1 MKTALALILARFV
14 TVLLLSM
21 AMLTSSFA
29 QPEYWKREG
38 WKTDFSKKT
47 IDYSDIMSG
56 GPPRDGIPPIDRPVF
71 VKVADYKELSDRDP
85 VIGLEIN
92 GDARAYPLRVM
103 IWHEI
108 ANDVVGGKPVTVTY
122 CPLCNAAIVFD
133 ATVDGKALDFGTTGK
148 LRNSDLVMYDRAT
161 QSWWQQFTGEAI
173 AGEYTGT
180 ALKFVPARLESWA
193 EFSKRHPDG
202 KVLIPNDPH
211 MRSYGR
217 NPYVN
222 YDISPVPF
230 LYRGAMPKGISSM
243 ARVVVVRGKKD
254 DTPYVVTLEHVR
266 KNGPVKHGDVT
277 VSWKKGQASALNGAQ
292 ISESTDVGT
301 VSVVRNTGEG
311 DKIIVYDLTF
321 AFVVNAFHPG
331 IKIIQ

>member
-1 MKTALALILARFV
+1 
-14 TVLLLSM
+14 
-21 AMLTSSFA
+21 
-29 QPEYWKREG
+29 
-38 WKTDFSKKT
+38 
-47 IDYSDIMSG
+47 MSG
-56 GPPRDGIPPIDRPVF
+56 VK
-71 VKVADYKELSDRDP
+71 KVAISS
-85 VIGLEIN
+85 VFAVASIGLLAFNSVE
-92 GDARAYPLRVM
+92 DRYFV
-103 IWHEI
+103 
-108 ANDVVGGKPVTVTY
+108 VTY

-202 KVLIPNDPH
+202 KVLIPNDPN

-243 ARVVVVRGKKD
+243 ARVVVVRGKKNE
-254 DTPYVVTLEHVR
+254 TPYVVTLEHVR

-292 ISESTDVGT
+292 ISQSTDVGT